1 MSYVWATL
9 YLSLLFAVLGL
20 HVLSLPAN
28 WVLLILAALW
38 GWLAPGAHFGWQ
50 FYALLAGLA
59 VAGEV
64 IEFVAQYYGSKKYG
78 ATGKGNLGGMLGA
91 IAGALFGAPFF
102 FGLGALVGAI
112 AGAFFGCYFFER
124 HHGRDKAEARH
135 AAWGAM
141 YGKVLGMA
149 AKIGLG
155 GAMWVASVHKI
166 WP

>member
-9 YLSLLFAVLGL
+9 YLALLFAVLGL
-20 HVLSLPAN
+20 HIVSLPAN
-28 WVLLILAALW
+28 WVLLGLVALW
-38 GWLAPGAHFGWQ
+38 GWLAPDAHFGWQ
-50 FYALLAGLA
+50 FYALLVALA
-59 VAGEV
+59 LVGEV
-64 IEFVAQYYGSKKYG
+64 IEFVAQYYGAKKYG

-91 IAGALFGAPFF
+91 IAGALAGAPFF
-102 FGLGALVGAI
+102 LGLGALAGAI

-124 HHGRDKAEARH
+124 HQGRDKAEARH
-135 AAWGAM
+135 AAFGTM

-155 GAMWVASVHKI
+155 GAMWVAAVRKI